1 MSKNNI
7 PALLLGL
14 LRTVGGGAIV
24 APGLGAKVF
33 GVPEDGEGKYLVR
46 LFAAR
51 NLAFTAGLLLSKGGA
66 RRLWWQMGIAC
77 DALDVGAG
85 LIAFREGK
93 PTKSATIDTG
103 AAALATVLGVA
114 GLAVDKARKR

>member
-24 APGLGAKVF
+24 APGVGAKVF
-33 GVPEDGEGKYLVR
+33 GVSDDGEGKYLIR

-51 NLAFTAGLLLSKGGA
+51 NLAFTAGLLLSKGNA
-66 RRLWWQMGIAC
+66 RRLWWQAGIAC
-77 DALDVGAG
+77 DSLDVAAG

-103 AAALATVLGVA
+103 AALAATVLGVA
-114 GLAVDKARKR
+114 GLLMDNQRKR